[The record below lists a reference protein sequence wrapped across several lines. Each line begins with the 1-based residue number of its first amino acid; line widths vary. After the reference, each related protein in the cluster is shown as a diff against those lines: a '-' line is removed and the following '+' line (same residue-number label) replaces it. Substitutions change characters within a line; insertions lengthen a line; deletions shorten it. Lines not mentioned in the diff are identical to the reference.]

1 VKIQIKKFKDLPTG
15 GALICIYGPSGVGKT
30 VSTLISLPKPCL
42 WVPTEPRDNRTKIE
56 VVMKHSPVPIKDNDI
71 GILEYTNWHELMEA
85 MEDEKSMKPFKGV
98 FIDSL
103 SYMMGFNLEAEVTED
118 SLEERKK
125 AAGAK
130 MKPEDWTINDAVK
143 LSQPGRGDVNNAV
156 KRFLASAG
164 RLSRSG
170 KCVVISCLPENR
182 PKVTKFGNAFS
193 QAPALTGGEI
203 PKLFS
208 GPFDYIGYVESKFND
223 EGVMRYPPKVDFEGD
238 GSFMAK
244 FGGLGEK
251 RSGPLRFNEIL
262 TW

>member
-1 VKIQIKKFKDLPTG
+1 MKIQIKKFKDLPVG

-30 VSTLISLPKPCL
+30 VSTLISMPKPCL

-56 VVMKHSPVPIKDNDI
+56 VVMKNSSVPIKDNDI
-71 GILEYTNWHELMEA
+71 GILEYTNWHELMETF
-85 MEDEKSMKPFKGV
+85 EDEKSIKPFKGV
-98 FIDSL
+98 FVDSL

-125 AAGAK
+125 AAGSKKGAD
-130 MKPEDWTINDAVK
+130 EWTINDAVK

-164 RLSRSG
+164 RLSQAG

-208 GPFDYIGYVESKFND
+208 GPFDYIGLVESRFNE
-223 EGVMRYPPKVDFEGD
+223 EGEMIYPPSVDFEGD

-244 FGGLGEK
+244 YGGLKEK
-251 RSGPLRFNEIL
+251 KKGPLDFGKL
-262 TW
+262 LKA